1 MTQSNGPLWGLPND
15 WAAARLDS
23 IARVIISN
31 VDKKSADGERP
42 VRLCNYTDVYYN
54 DYIIR
59 DLQFM
64 PATAT
69 DREIKQFRLT
79 PGDVIITKDSED
91 RHDIAVP
98 ALVAEMIDNL
108 VCGYHLAILRPNP
121 SKVHG
126 AFLAALFHLHHYRHY
141 FSTLA
146 NGVTRF
152 GLTTT
157 SVSHAQVPLP
167 PLPEQRKIAEILSTW
182 DRTIELTEKLI
193 AAKQRRKKALMQR
206 LLTGKV
212 RFPGFTEPWRE
223 VRLDS
228 VSEVMFSN
236 VDKLVHE
243 NETEVRLC
251 NYMDVYYND
260 YITDDLE
267 LMQATASEGEIERFT
282 LLPNDVIITKDS
294 EVRDD
299 IAVSAVVS
307 KRLRN
312 VVCGYHLA
320 IIRPDPQALNG
331 FFLSALLKTHNIQH
345 YFSTLANGVTRFG
358 LPQYAVKH
366 ATIKVPSYGEQKRI
380 AAIIEAA
387 DREIKAL
394 LALKTQQQEQKKG
407 LMQQLLTG
415 KVRVKVEEET
425 AH

>member
-1 MTQSNGPLWGLPND
+1 M
-15 WAAARLDS
+15 
-23 IARVIISN
+23 
-31 VDKKSADGERP
+31 
-42 VRLCNYTDVYYN
+42 
-54 DYIIR
+54 
-59 DLQFM
+59 
-64 PATAT
+64 
-69 DREIKQFRLT
+69 
-79 PGDVIITKDSED
+79 
-91 RHDIAVP
+91 
-98 ALVAEMIDNL
+98 
-108 VCGYHLAILRPNP
+108 
-121 SKVHG
+121 
-126 AFLAALFHLHHYRHY
+126 
-141 FSTLA
+141 
-146 NGVTRF
+146 
-152 GLTTT
+152 
-157 SVSHAQVPLP
+157 
-167 PLPEQRKIAEILSTW
+167 
-182 DRTIELTEKLI
+182 
-193 AAKQRRKKALMQR
+193 
-206 LLTGKV
+206 
-212 RFPGFTEPWRE
+212 
-223 VRLDS
+223 RLDS

-415 KVRVKVEEET
+415 KVRVKVEEE
-425 AH
+425 